1 MEKYEKARVKLT
13 NIKLKKLKSAAKNK
27 AGTTLRITKKYFQDE
42 ELPHELHCVKSVSI
56 RSFSGPYFPA
66 FGLNIERHSVSLHI
80 QSRYGKIRTR
90 KTPNT
95 DTFHTVLFLTVR
107 KKTKIRNVLANNMSM
122 DINLSKAQWSK
133 LIQSDGF
140 LGKTL
145 GNLGKKDFAVPL
157 IKDVLLKL
165 ATKATSS
172 VLDKFE
178 RKICVLGAARAG
190 KRFTL
195 FIITEDME
203 DIIKIAESLEKSGLL
218 IDGTTEKV
226 KHEIKKTRMC
236 ISLCYDDTYDFFI
249 DATCGFFIDKSYN
262 WERTRR

>member
-1 MEKYEKARVKLT
+1 
-13 NIKLKKLKSAAKNK
+13 
-27 AGTTLRITKKYFQDE
+27 
-42 ELPHELHCVKSVSI
+42 
-56 RSFSGPYFPA
+56 
-66 FGLNIERHSVSLHI
+66 
-80 QSRYGKIRTR
+80 
-90 KTPNT
+90 
-95 DTFHTVLFLTVR
+95 
-107 KKTKIRNVLANNMSM
+107 M

-133 LIQSDGF
+133 LIKSGGF

-145 GNLGKKDFAVPL
+145 GNLGKKVLLDFAVPL
-157 IKDVLLKL
+157 IKDVLPKL

-178 RKICVLGAARAG
+178 RKICALGAARAG

-226 KHEIKKTRMC
+226 KHEIKKQECVFLCAMM
-236 ISLCYDDTYDFFI
+236 IPMAFSLIQPVASSLINPITGKGQEGRFLPLLALPLMMKDQV
-249 DATCGFFIDKSYN
+249 K
-262 WERTRR
+262 